1 MNAITKRPRVEVLS
15 DRPDVASPTR
25 MPPNTK
31 PTDRR
36 LAPLQAQF
44 AEVGFAL
51 PGTINVAMNRCGKPN
66 CACHQNPPKLH
77 GPYITWTRKVSG
89 KTITRRLT
97 PEQLERYKPWFE
109 NDRRLRQ
116 LTKELQALSLQAA
129 EDAEGWKH
137 NQPPLPRPQRR
148 DR

>member
-1 MNAITKRPRVEVLS
+1 
-15 DRPDVASPTR
+15 
-25 MPPNTK
+25 MPPSPK
-31 PTDRR
+31 PTNRR
-36 LAPLQAQF
+36 LAQLQAQF

-66 CACHQNPPKLH
+66 CACHHDPPKLH
-77 GPYITWTRKVSG
+77 GPYITWTRKISG

-97 PEQLERYKPWFE
+97 PEQLERYKPWLE

-129 EDAEGWKH
+129 EQAEGWEP
-137 NQPPLPRPQRR
+137 NQPPQPHQR
-148 DR
+148 DRRPPPL

>member
-1 MNAITKRPRVEVLS
+1 MRQ
-15 DRPDVASPTR
+15 
-25 MPPNTK
+25 PPKT
-31 PTDRR
+31 TARH
-36 LAPLQAQF
+36 LQQLQAQL

-51 PGTINVAMNRCGKPN
+51 PGTINVAMNRCGKQN
-66 CACHQNPPKLH
+66 CACHQDPPRLH

-97 PEQLERYKPWFE
+97 PEQLERYQPWFE

-129 EDAEGWKH
+129 EQAEGWADH
-137 NQPPLPRPQRR
+137 EPQPPPQGR
-148 DR
+148 